1 MKVLKHIA
9 VAAIQATPKAK
20 RYTTTVMAIAAGL
33 CLVSQASAQDEQPFY
48 RGGFD
53 DQIVEAP
60 NGAKVNAQYQKF
72 LSEGAFGGT
81 QVIEVRE
88 GVWTV
93 AGYALN
99 NYTFVEGKTGLIAFD
114 SGVNVGQGQEVLK
127 LVQEKVNKPV
137 VAIIYSHFHYT
148 GGSTAYA
155 ASNPDKELEVYG
167 HPDLEANL
175 AGNSSLLGP
184 MQNRR
189 GGIQLGFYLPQEGPD
204 AVYGPAEPHFEEPEL
219 AAHGHMPVTHPV
231 KDGEEVTID
240 GLKVVFHHVVADTRD
255 GIIAYFPELDL
266 ALHSTAATN
275 MLMSLYTLRGDY
287 YRTPVDLVDGIDK
300 LRSLD
305 AEYVV
310 GVHGLPVAG
319 EDAEEFLL
327 AHRDTYAF
335 TYNQA
340 IRSLNKG
347 MNADEMVE
355 AARLPKHLRDNP
367 AVFPAYVDH
376 EHNVR
381 GQYRG
386 IVGWFQ
392 EDTADLH
399 PPTVQ
404 EMGETIIELAGGVD
418 QVITKAKSAFTEKRY
433 NLSAKL
439 LSYAIAAEPENME
452 AKQLKADA
460 LRQMAY
466 TTQSGIQVRNFMLT
480 EALHLEGK
488 LDWNKPPALLM
499 FGEATVDSILASDPL
514 ATLKMLEINIDPIKS
529 AKVSR
534 IVEIKLTDQAK
545 SWALHVRRGV
555 AEVSEIVPEKVDAT
569 IAIPFRTFAEI
580 MVGDSTLPKEIE
592 AGTAK
597 IEGSQEALTEVMG
610 SFDKVAKDD
619 VNPGS
624 MHN

>member
-1 MKVLKHIA
+1 MRNEFLRVLA
-9 VAAIQATPKAK
+9 VAAALQGAVMSHQAA
-20 RYTTTVMAIAAGL
+20 
-33 CLVSQASAQDEQPFY
+33 AQDATPFY

-60 NGAKVNAQYQKF
+60 NGAKVNAQYKKF

-81 QVIEVRE
+81 EVVEVRE
-88 GVWTV
+88 GVWSV
-93 AGYALN
+93 VGYSLN
-99 NYTFVEGKTGLIAFD
+99 NYIFVEGKTGLIAFD
-114 SGVNVGQGQEVLK
+114 AGTSFGQGQEALR

-148 GGSTAYA
+148 GGAKAYA

-167 HPDLEANL
+167 HPDVDASL
-175 AGNSSLLGP
+175 AGSSGLLGP

-189 GGIQLGFYLPQEGPD
+189 GGTQLGLYLPQEGPD

-219 AAHGHMPVTHPV
+219 SAHGHLPVTHPV

-240 GLKVVFHHVVADTRD
+240 GLKVVFYHVVADTRD
-255 GIIAYFPELDL
+255 SIIAYFPDLDL
-266 ALHSTAATN
+266 ALHNTAAAN
-275 MLMSLYTLRGDY
+275 MLFSLYTLRGDY
-287 YRTPVDLVDGIDK
+287 YRTPVDLVAGIDK
-300 LRSLD
+300 LRSLN
-305 AEYVV
+305 AEHVV
-310 GVHGLPVAG
+310 GVHGMPLSG
-319 EDAEEFLL
+319 KDAEEFLM
-327 AHRDTYAF
+327 AHRDAYAF

-347 MNADEMVE
+347 MNAEEMVE
-355 AARLPKHLRDNP
+355 AVRLPKHLRDNP
-367 AVFPAYVDH
+367 AIFPAYVDH

-399 PPTVQ
+399 PPTDQ
-404 EMGETIIELAGGVD
+404 EMGETIIELAGGMD
-418 QVITKAKSAFTEKRY
+418 QLIAKARSAFAEKKY

-439 LSYAIAAEPENME
+439 LSYAIAAEPENKE

-488 LDWNKPPALLM
+488 LDWNKPPAMLF
-499 FGEATVDSILASDPL
+499 FGEATVDGILAGDPL

-529 AKVSR
+529 AEVSR
-534 IVEIKLTDQAK
+534 IVEIKLTDQKK

-555 AEVSEIVPEKVDAT
+555 AEVSENVPEEVDTT
-569 IAIPFRTFAEI
+569 IELPFRTFAEI
-580 MVGDSTLPKEIE
+580 MTGDTTLPKEIE

-597 IEGSQEALTEVMG
+597 VEGSQEALTEVIG
-610 SFDKVAKDD
+610 SFDKVAKDE
-619 VNPGS
+619 VNPGHL
-624 MHN
+624 HN

>member
-1 MKVLKHIA
+1 MKKLIL
-9 VAAIQATPKAK
+9 I
-20 RYTTTVMAIAAGL
+20 GL
-33 CLVSQASAQDEQPFY
+33 CLQFPFMVACSQAADEQAEPSASIDTDQPFY

-53 DQIVEAP
+53 DQIVEAS
-60 NGAKVNAQYQKF
+60 NGAMVNAQYNEF

-81 QVIEVRE
+81 QVIEVRQ
-88 GVWTV
+88 GVWSV
-93 AGYALN
+93 VGYSLN
-99 NYTFVEGKTGLIAFD
+99 NYTFVEGETGLIAFD
-114 SGVNVGQGQEVLK
+114 SGVNVGQGQEALR

-148 GGSTAYA
+148 GGASAYA
-155 ASNPDKELEVYG
+155 ASNPGNEIEVYG
-167 HPDLEANL
+167 HPDLESNL
-175 AGNSSLLGP
+175 ASNSSLLGP

-189 GGIQLGFYLPQEGPD
+189 GGIQLGFYLPTEGPD
-204 AVYGPAEPHFEEPEL
+204 GVYGPAEPHFEEPEL
-219 AAHGHMPVTHPV
+219 VAHGHMPVTHAV
-231 KDGEEVTID
+231 KEGEEVTID
-240 GLKVVFHHVVADTRD
+240 GLNVVFYHVVADTRD
-255 GIIAYFPELDL
+255 GIIAHFPELDL
-266 ALHSTAATN
+266 ALHSTAVTN
-275 MLMSLYTLRGDY
+275 MMMSLYTLRGDY

-310 GVHGLPVAG
+310 GVHGLPVSG
-319 EDAEEFLL
+319 DDADEFML

-355 AARLPKHLRDNP
+355 AARLPQHLRDFP
-367 AVFPAYVDH
+367 GVFPAYVDH

-386 IVGWFQ
+386 IVGWYQ

-399 PPTVQ
+399 PPTTQ
-404 EMGETIIELAGGVD
+404 EMGETIIELAGGID
-418 QVITKAKSAFTEKRY
+418 PLITKAKSAFAEKKY

-439 LSYAIAAEPENME
+439 LSYAIAAEPENQQ

-488 LDWNKPPALLM
+488 IDWKKPPAMLM
-499 FGEATVDSILASDPL
+499 FGEATVDGIMAGDPL

-529 AKVSR
+529 AEVSR
-534 IVEIKLTDQAK
+534 IIEIKLTDVDG
-545 SWALHVRRGV
+545 SWAVHVRRGV
-555 AEVSEIVPEKVDAT
+555 AEVSEIVPEEVDAT
-569 IAIPFRTFAEI
+569 IELPFRTFAEI
-580 MVGDSTLPKEIE
+580 MTGDTTLPKEIE

-597 IEGSQEALTEVMG
+597 VEGNQEALNEVIA

-619 VNPGS
+619 VNPGHL
-624 MHN
+624 HN

>member
-1 MKVLKHIA
+1 MGNNELKTKRAITAA
-9 VAAIQATPKAK
+9 VI
-20 RYTTTVMAIAAGL
+20 IGLSL
-33 CLVSQASAQDEQPFY
+33 CLGSQANAQDDKPFY

-72 LSEGAFGGT
+72 LSEGAFSGP

-93 AGYALN
+93 AGYSFN

-114 SGVNVGQGQEVLK
+114 TGVSVGQGQEALK

-148 GGSTAYA
+148 GGAKAFA
-155 ASNPDKELEVYG
+155 ASNSGKKLKVYA
-167 HPDLEANL
+167 HPDLESNL
-175 AGNSSLLGP
+175 ASNSSILGP
-184 MQNRR
+184 MQNLR
-189 GGIQLGFYLPQEGPD
+189 GGIQLGFYLPKEGPD
-204 AVYGPAEPHFEEPEL
+204 AYYGVPEPHFEEPEL

-231 KDGEEVTID
+231 KDGEKVTID
-240 GLKVVFHHVVADTRD
+240 GLKVVFYHTVADTRD
-255 GIIAYFPELDL
+255 SLIAYFPDLKL
-266 ALHSTAATN
+266 ALHNSAATN

-287 YRTPVDLVDGIDK
+287 YRTPVDLVAGIDK
-300 LRSLD
+300 LRSLN
-305 AEYVV
+305 AEHVV
-310 GVHGLPVAG
+310 GVHGLPVSG
-319 EDAEEFLL
+319 KDAEEFLL
-327 AHRDTYAF
+327 AHRDAYAF

-340 IRSLNKG
+340 VRSLNKG

-355 AARLPKHLRDNP
+355 AARLPKHLRDTP
-367 AVFPAYVDH
+367 AYFPAYVDH

-399 PPTVQ
+399 PPTTQ
-404 EMGETIIELAGGVD
+404 EMGETIIKLAGGID
-418 QVITKAKSAFTEKRY
+418 QLIAEAKSAFAEKKY

-439 LSYAIAAEPENME
+439 LSYAIAAEPENKQ
-452 AKQLKADA
+452 AKQQKADA

-466 TTQSGIQVRNFMLT
+466 TTQSGIQVRSFMLT

-488 LDWNKPPALLM
+488 LDWKKPPANLM
-499 FGEATVDSILASDPL
+499 FAEATVDSILAADPL

-529 AKVSR
+529 AEVGR
-534 IVEIKLTDQAK
+534 IIEIKLTDQKK

-555 AEVSEIVPEKVDAT
+555 AEVSENVPEKVDAT
-569 IAIPFRTFAEI
+569 IEIPFRTFAEI
-580 MVGDSTLPKEIE
+580 MTGDTTLPKEIE

-597 IEGSQEALTEVMG
+597 IKGSQEALTEVIN

-619 VNPGS
+619 VNPGHL
-624 MHN
+624 HN